1 MKISRR
7 GFLKVSTAAVAA
19 GSLGLNLDLLK
30 AHAQQL
36 KISYS
41 KETTTI
47 CPYCSVGCSIIVH
60 TKKGKV
66 VYTEGDADH
75 PINEGSLCSKGSSLF
90 QLSANNDHRL
100 KKPLYRAPKSN
111 KWEEKSWDWVLN
123 KIADN
128 IKKTRD
134 ESFQLKNKKGQTVN
148 RTTAIASTGSAA
160 LDNEE
165 CYIYHKFLRSLGLVY
180 IEHQA
185 RI

>member
-7 GFLKVSTAAVAA
+7 GFLKVSTAAVAT
-19 GSLGLNLDLLK
+19 GGLGLNIGAIK
-30 AHAQQL
+30 AHAQEL
-36 KISYS
+36 RISYS
-41 KETTTI
+41 KKTTTI
-47 CPYCSVGCSIIVH
+47 CPYCSVGCGIIVH
-60 TKKGKV
+60 TKNGQV
-66 VYTEGDADH
+66 VYTEGDAEH
-75 PINEGSLCSKGSSLF
+75 PINEGSLCSKGMALF
-90 QLSANNDHRL
+90 QLSHQNKERL
-100 KKPLYRAPKSN
+100 TKPLYRAPGSD
-111 KWEEKSWDWVLN
+111 KWEEKSWDWVLD

-134 ESFQLKNKKGQTVN
+134 ESFQLTNSDGQTVN

-165 CYIYHKFLRSLGLVY
+165 CFIYQKFLRSLGLVY